1 MSYRQLY
8 VCCFLL
14 MLSIVGSFGLL
25 AVALDIV
32 SIPDPALIAV
42 EYNRPHHIHAHL
54 ADAEK

>member
-1 MSYRQLY
+1 
-8 VCCFLL
+8 

-25 AVALDIV
+25 AVALGVV
-32 SIPDPALIAV
+32 SIPEPAMIAV

>member
-8 VCCFLL
+8 ACCFLL
-14 MLSIVGSFGLL
+14 MLSIMGSFGLL

-32 SIPDPALIAV
+32 SIPDPAMIAV
-42 EYNRPHHIHAHL
+42 EYNRPYHVHAHL

>member
-1 MSYRQLY
+1 MTYRQLY
-8 VCCFLL
+8 LCCFLL

-32 SIPDPALIAV
+32 SLPDPAQIVV
-42 EYNRPHHIHAHL
+42 EYARPHHVHAHL